1 MAVYRRTNR
10 TRYVL
15 AVLVL
20 AALTLVTIDARSNG
34 GGVLSSIRSTVSD
47 GFAPL
52 QRATHDVLQP
62 IGNFLTGALDYGSLK
77 RENQRLRDALAAQQ
91 SSAASAAAE
100 QAAAEQV
107 LQEEHLPF
115 IAGIPTVA
123 VEIIDNGSSN
133 FETSITIDKG
143 TANGIAVGQP
153 VVAAG
158 GLVGSVSE
166 ASSHTATVTLLTD
179 PTFAA
184 GILLPGG
191 NVGLAQGVGRADPLR
206 VTVVS
211 TTLPTPK
218 LKKGEIVVTS
228 GLDLEKFPANIPVG
242 RVLSSVIQP
251 GESEPDVTIQPLVA
265 LDQLRFLQVVI
276 WSRQ

>member
-20 AALTLVTIDARSNG
+20 AALTLVTVDARSNG
-34 GGVLSSIRSTVSD
+34 GGVLNSVRSTVSD

-77 RENQRLRDALAAQQ
+77 RENQRLRDQLAQEQ
-91 SSAASAAAE
+91 STIASAAAD
-100 QAAAEQV
+100 QNAADQV
-107 LQEEHLPF
+107 LKQENLPF
-115 IAGIPTVA
+115 VAGIPTVVA
-123 VEIIDNGSSN
+123 EIIDNGSSN

-166 ASSHTATVTLLTD
+166 AYSHTATVTLLSD
-179 PTFAA
+179 PTFAV
-184 GILLPGG
+184 GVLLPGG
-191 NVGLAQGVGRADPLR
+191 NVGLAQGVGRADPLK

-218 LKKGEIVVTS
+218 LKSGQIVVTS

-242 RVLSSVIQP
+242 RVVSAVIP
-251 GESEPDVTIQPLVA
+251 AGESEPEVMIQPLVP